1 MKYQIRNRT
10 KLEDIS
16 YGLHLYF
23 NGLSLRNTTKALSR
37 FVHRSHIA
45 IRDWIQK
52 YKLNIPISTNVL
64 NNLSWFLLKNTK
76 AIYHLCIYLSVLNV
90 IVITDQSQIG

>member
-52 YKLNIPISTNVL
+52 YKLNRLFYRKTNIAE
-64 NNLSWFLLKNTK
+64 FIIDET
-76 AIYHLCIYLSVLNV
+76 
-90 IVITDQSQIG
+90 